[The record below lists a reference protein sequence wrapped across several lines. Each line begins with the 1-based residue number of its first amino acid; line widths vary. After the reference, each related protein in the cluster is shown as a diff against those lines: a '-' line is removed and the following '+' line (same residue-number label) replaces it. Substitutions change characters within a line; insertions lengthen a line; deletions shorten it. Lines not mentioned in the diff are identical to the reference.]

1 MALAVAGSLIGP
13 AAQAAAGPDF
23 SKVWQP
29 PGTPLPG
36 STPVKATDVAKAT
49 AIAPHYP
56 VPPRAGKTAAPAPV
70 QRESATAEL
79 SGARPESPSRAGKLP
94 VWVAPKPG
102 VPAAPQAV
110 TVVQG
115 DGQAAHA
122 AGVNGLLFTLTAQPQ
137 EAPVASVAPGTPQ
150 EPAAVAPV
158 LVGVDVAALD
168 AATGGEFA
176 SRGRLV
182 TLPAC
187 AATTPESPACQVRT
201 PVTAH
206 YEQATGRMVAEVPLP
221 AAQSTTRSAA
231 DSAAPTRT
239 GAVRAAFAAGAQQT
253 AAPAAA
259 PLLLA
264 AETGPAG
271 GGGSY
276 AASTLSPSSAWAAG
290 SASGALTYSFPVQ
303 VPPSLGGATPTVGLS
318 YNSSSVDGKTSATN
332 AQASWAGDGWELN
345 PGFIER
351 SFKPCDKSGI
361 TGSGDQCWGGFNAT
375 LSLGAHSGQLVRDR
389 NAGSS
394 GATTDAATGV
404 WHPKDDD
411 GTKIEFGSG
420 AGNDARDGAYAKVT
434 DSSGTVYYFGL
445 NHLPG
450 GDKSDP
456 AANSVSTVPVYS
468 PNSGDPCYDS
478 AQGKASWC
486 QMWQRLSLDYVV
498 DPKGNLTSYTWAP
511 ETNWYARGG
520 GQNNGNGTR
529 TVYTRANL
537 PASIAYGQRLDEQV
551 AAKGALQPAA
561 RIAFTTAERCLDTA
575 TCDPAQRTVANK
587 NNWPD
592 VPVDQECKQDGTC
605 THYSPSYFT
614 TKRLATVTTQVRINN
629 AWKDVDSYKLS
640 HSFPN
645 PNDNTSQKALW
656 LDSVQRTG
664 KTATPE
670 LATPAVTFTPV
681 MLPNRV
687 DGTDLVPAP
696 PLMNRP
702 RIQQIHNEM
711 GGVLNVDYNLPACSR
726 IKKVMPAAEDDNT
739 SGCYPV
745 RWLPPGSVADAD
757 PVLDWFNHY
766 TVASLTE
773 NDTATDAPQ
782 KITKYTY
789 ESAGWHRDDAELT
802 ETKARTWGDFRGF
815 KAVTT
820 TVGSG
825 TDGPRAQT
833 RTTYRQGMD
842 GDVRK
847 DGSARSVH
855 LTDALGRDV
864 VDADWLAGQALQ
876 TETFDQADGKV
887 TARTVN
893 GASGEVAT
901 ATHPR
906 GSGLPDLVARYTA
919 TTRTVTTQ
927 GLKADQTWR
936 TTTKTTVTDPDKANR
951 VVTSLE
957 QADGLPDLCTRTAYA
972 AGPDP
977 QRTDLAAETL
987 NVSGPGACTA
997 TADAG
1002 NTTSRS
1008 RVLYDDLPF
1017 GQAAAS
1023 ANPTGAQ
1030 ELERYESDGSATF
1043 TTKTSTTFDRY
1054 GRTESVTAATVKD
1067 TQHPNGATTRTSY
1080 AAAAAGELPS
1090 TLTSSAP
1097 IPGVAT
1103 GSWDT
1108 VTTIDPRR
1116 GNTLTVKDPNNKTS
1130 TQVWDALGRL
1140 SGVWLAGRTPA
1151 ANANA
1156 NVSYTY
1162 NLSNQAGVPSS
1173 VTTSVLKRDL
1183 AMPVQTRRIDILDGF
1198 GRTRQAQ
1205 ASPANP
1211 AYTGRMISDSR
1222 YDSQGRVQTSDAAWY
1237 NNVSGPSATL
1247 VQAADSTIPAQTR
1260 TTYDG
1265 QGRATSVASWSLGVE
1280 QNRTTTVYAG
1290 VDRVDLLPPA
1300 GTWPTST
1307 LSDARNHTVE
1317 RWQYNTATATGN
1329 PADAVISRYTYT
1341 ADGKPQTRTDAAGNR
1356 WSYGYDQRNRQTSA
1370 TDPDTGTV
1378 VQTFDAAS
1386 RPASTT
1392 DSRGRKLVFSYDLTG
1407 RKTGVYEGSVAPA
1420 NQLAG
1425 WSYDTVAKGR
1435 TASATRYVGGAAGQ
1449 AYTTAVTG
1457 YDDAYRPTGMT
1468 ITIPGSEVGLA
1479 SGNFT
1484 YTVSSTFDKITGNL
1498 KSTLLPALGGL
1509 PVDDMAY
1516 SYNDYGQMFKY
1527 AGATT
1532 YDTQTEYDAFG
1543 RVIRSTVNPWATQVV
1558 VTNDYDQATGR
1569 LRNQF
1574 LDKQTST
1581 VGAVQQTGYTYD
1593 GSGRVTSIS
1602 STPDNSPA
1610 NRDLQCFGYDSLGRL
1625 TTAWTDT
1632 GNVTVPDP
1640 LEHQTQD
1647 QGRCTNTSPT
1657 SGAVAPSLTNV
1668 GGGTPYWQEYGYDVT
1683 GNRTR
1688 FVQHDI
1694 GGDTTKDAVTTQ
1706 TFPSAGTVNN
1716 GGGSGGPHALT
1727 GTTTKVNAATTV
1739 SGSSRFDAA
1748 GNTTTT
1754 YTSKTGTTDLTWN
1767 SEGKLGTLAQAGAI
1781 TGIGGKCLDM
1791 QGGSSANGTPVQI
1804 YTCNSGGGQRF
1815 ATNGGLLKV
1824 FNKCI
1829 TAMGTAAGS
1838 LVQLQPCDGT
1848 AAQNWTVR
1856 ADGTV
1861 LNPAATR
1868 CLAVPGDVTTNG
1880 TDLVLGDCTA
1890 PVPAG
1895 QKWTVPNQATSYVYD
1910 ADGNQ
1915 LIRRNPGRTT
1925 INLGGD
1931 EVTYDTVTKTLTGT
1945 RYYPVPG
1952 GLTMVRVGAGGLTIQ
1967 LVDHHNS
1974 GLLTVDAT
1982 SLAVTRR
1989 AMDPFGN
1996 PRGSQPA
2003 PGIWAGDK
2011 GFVGGTKDEVTGL
2024 TNLGARQY
2032 QPSTGRFLSP
2042 DPLLVPDDPQQW
2054 NSYGY
2059 SHSDP
2064 VNRSDPSGLYD
2075 PDLRAW
2081 QLEQARADKANAV
2094 PAEETEPVDLGEDE
2108 PAPEEEK
2115 WWKVWQPRHDTAV
2128 LMATAYLKSKHP
2140 YNDFDMDVFI
2150 RGASAKGNS
2159 KAGYADIV
2167 EWGKDEVMIW
2177 EVKHQGGGAEEAG
2190 PAQLARYVKNL
2201 QKMLTDSG
2209 DTRTVR
2215 VGDPLGTELGPV
2227 PNFGNPSEFITAKDG
2242 RKAGIIT
2249 YSWSKDDPRGGEPD
2263 PVPHP
2268 VPVPQP
2274 SPVPLRK
2281 ELGGRRPDWTSTRPI
2296 KGLPAPGEMPHAVP
2310 LGEGG
2315 GDGLTI
2321 NVPTMTPQQQQ
2332 TTGVA
2337 TVVGFI
2343 GGLII
2348 LFNPVT

>member
-1 MALAVAGSLIGP
+1 MAFAVAGTLLAP
-13 AAQAAAGPDF
+13 AAQATAGPDF
-23 SKVWQP
+23 SKIWQP
-29 PGTPLPG
+29 PDTPLPG
-36 STPVKATDVAKAT
+36 TTSVNVTDVAKA
-49 AIAPHYP
+49 ASIAPHYP
-56 VPPRAGKTAAPAPV
+56 VPSRAGKMAAPAPT
-70 QRESATAEL
+70 QRASATVDL
-79 SGARPESPSRAGKLP
+79 SGAQAKGPLRAGKLP

-102 VPAAPQAV
+102 APATSQAV
-110 TVVQG
+110 TVVQS
-115 DGQAAHA
+115 DGQTAHA

-137 EAPVASVAPGTPQ
+137 STSAATAPATRQQSPTTL
-150 EPAAVAPV
+150 V
-158 LVGVDVAALD
+158 LVAVDVAALN

-182 TLPAC
+182 KLPAC
-187 AATTPESPACQVRT
+187 AATTPASPSCQVRT
-201 PVTAH
+201 PVAAH
-206 YEQATGRMVAEVPLP
+206 FEQATGRMVAEVPLP
-221 AAQSTTRSAA
+221 AATPARTGAAQSSFITGVHPA
-231 DSAAPTRT
+231 AAPT
-239 GAVRAAFAAGAQQT
+239 G
-253 AAPAAA
+253 A

-271 GGGSY
+271 GGGTY

-290 SASGALTYSFPVQ
+290 SASGALTYSYPVQ
-303 VPPSLGGATPTVGLS
+303 VPPSLGGAAPTVGLS

-351 SFKPCDKSGI
+351 DFKPCDKSGI
-361 TGSGDQCWGGFNAT
+361 ADSGDQCWGGFNAT
-375 LSLGAHSGQLVRDR
+375 LSLGSHSGQLVRDR

-394 GATTDAATGV
+394 SATTDAATGV

-456 AANSVSTVPVYS
+456 AANSVSTLPVYS
-468 PNSGDPCYDS
+468 PGSGDPCYDS

-498 DPKGNLTSYTWAP
+498 DPKGNLTTYTWAP
-511 ETNWYARGG
+511 ETNWYARGA
-520 GQNNGNGTR
+520 GQNNGTGTR
-529 TVYTRANL
+529 TSYTRANL
-537 PASIAYGQRLDEQV
+537 PASIAYGQRLDEQL
-551 AAKGALQPAA
+551 AAKGALQPAE
-561 RIAFTTAERCLDTA
+561 RIAFATAERCLDSA
-575 TCDPAQRTVANK
+575 TCDPAQRTSANK

-605 THYSPSYFT
+605 THSSPSFFT
-614 TKRLATVTTQVRINN
+614 TKRLSTITTQVRINN
-629 AWKDVDSYKLS
+629 AWKDVDSYKLT
-640 HSFPN
+640 HSFPD
-645 PNDNTSQKALW
+645 PKDNTSQKALW
-656 LDSVQRTG
+656 LDSVERTG

-670 LATPAVTFTPV
+670 LSTLPVTFTPV

-702 RIQQIHNEM
+702 RIQQIHNET
-711 GGVLNVDYNLPACSR
+711 GGVLNVDYNLPGCSR
-726 IKKVMPAAEDDNT
+726 INKVMPAAEDDN
-739 SGCYPV
+739 SMACYPI
-745 RWLPPGSVADAD
+745 RWLPSGSVADAD

-815 KAVTT
+815 RTVTT

-842 GDVRK
+842 GDVRQ
-847 DGSARSVH
+847 DAGSRSVH

-864 VDADWLAGQALQ
+864 VDVDWLAGQPLQ
-876 TETFDQADGKV
+876 SETFDQADGKV

-901 ATHPR
+901 ATHSR
-906 GSGLPDLVARYTA
+906 GTGLPDLVARYTA
-919 TTRTVTTQ
+919 TTQAVTSQ
-927 GLKADQTWR
+927 ALKADQSWR
-936 TTTKTTVTDPDKANR
+936 TTTKTTVTDPSRANR
-951 VVTSLE
+951 LLTSLD

-972 AGPDP
+972 TGPDP

-987 NVSGPGACTA
+987 TLSGPNACTA
-997 TADAG
+997 AAG
-1002 NTTSRS
+1002 PSNTTARS
-1008 RVLYDDLPF
+1008 RVLYDNLPF

-1023 ANPTGAQ
+1023 ANPSGAQ

-1043 TTKTSTTFDRY
+1043 TTKTSTTFDKY
-1054 GRTESVTAATVKD
+1054 GRTESVTALTVKD
-1067 TQHPNGATTRTSY
+1067 ALHPNGATTRTSY

-1090 TLTSSAP
+1090 ALTSSAP
-1097 IPGVAT
+1097 IPGAAT

-1116 GNTLTVKDPNNKTS
+1116 GNTLTVKDPNSKTS
-1130 TQVWDALGRL
+1130 TQVYDALGRL
-1140 SGVWLAGRTPA
+1140 TGVWLAGRNPA

-1156 NVSYTY
+1156 NLAYAY
-1162 NLSNQAGVPSS
+1162 NLSNKAGVPSS

-1183 AMPVQTRRIDILDGF
+1183 AMPVYTRRIDILDGF

-1211 AYTGRMISDSR
+1211 AYTGRMITDSL
-1222 YDSQGRVQTSDAAWY
+1222 YDSQGRVKTANAAWY
-1237 NNVSGPSATL
+1237 NNVSGPTTTL
-1247 VQAADSTIPAQTR
+1247 VQAAESTIPAQTR

-1265 QGRATSVASWSLGVE
+1265 RGRATVVASWSLGVE

-1290 VDRVDLLPPA
+1290 VDRIDLLPPA
-1300 GTWPTST
+1300 GTWPTS
-1307 LSDARNHTVE
+1307 SVSNARDKTVE
-1317 RWQYNTATATGN
+1317 RWQYNTPTATGN

-1341 ADGKPQTRTDAAGNR
+1341 ADGKPETRTDAVGNR
-1356 WSYGYDQRNRQTSA
+1356 WSYGYDQQDRQISA
-1370 TDPDTGTV
+1370 SDPDTGTV
-1378 VQTFDAAS
+1378 VQTFDEAS
-1386 RPASTT
+1386 RVATTT
-1392 DSRGRKLVFSYDLTG
+1392 DNRGRKLVFTYELTG

-1425 WSYDTVAKGR
+1425 WSYDTVIKGKP
-1435 TASATRYVGGAAGQ
+1435 ASATRYVGGAGGQ
-1449 AYTTAVTG
+1449 AYTTAVKG
-1457 YDDAYRPTGMT
+1457 YDDAYRPTGLS

-1484 YTVSSTFDKITGNL
+1484 YAVSSSFDKITGNL

-1509 PVDDMAY
+1509 PMDDMAY
-1516 SYNDYGQMFKY
+1516 SYNDYGQLFKY

-1543 RVIRSTVNPWATQVV
+1543 RVIRSTVNPWASQVV

-1574 LDKQTST
+1574 LDKQTSAS
-1581 VGAVQQTGYTYD
+1581 GAVQQTGYTYD
-1593 GSGRVTSIS
+1593 DSGRVTSIS
-1602 STPDNSPA
+1602 STPDNTPVG
-1610 NRDLQCFGYDSLGRL
+1610 RDLQCFDYDSLGRL
-1625 TTAWTDT
+1625 NTAWTDT
-1632 GNVTVPDP
+1632 GSVTVPDA
-1640 LEHQTQD
+1640 LQHQTQD

-1657 SGAVAPSLTNV
+1657 SGAIAPAQTTV

-1688 FVQHDI
+1688 FVQHDTS
-1694 GGDTTKDAVTTQ
+1694 GDATKDSVTTQ
-1706 TFPSAGTVNN
+1706 TFPSAGTVNT

-1727 GTTTKVNAATTV
+1727 GTSTKVGTSTTV
-1739 SGSSRFDAA
+1739 SGNDAYDAA
-1748 GNTTTT
+1748 GNTTGI
-1754 YTSKTGTTDLTWN
+1754 YTSKTGTADLTWN
-1767 SEGKLGTLAQAGAI
+1767 SEGKLGALAQAGPI

-1791 QGGSSANGTPVQI
+1791 QGGSSANGNPLQI
-1804 YTCNSGGGQRF
+1804 DTCTSGGGQRF

-1824 FNKCI
+1824 FSKCI

-1838 LVQLQPCDGT
+1838 VVQLQPCDGR
-1848 AAQNWTVR
+1848 ASQNWTVR
-1856 ADGTV
+1856 ADGTI
-1861 LNPAATR
+1861 LNAAATR
-1868 CLAVPGDVTTNG
+1868 CLAVPGNVTTNG
-1880 TDLVLGDCTA
+1880 TDLAMGDCAT
-1890 PVPAG
+1890 PLPAG
-1895 QKWTVPNQATSYVYD
+1895 QKWTVPNQTTSYVYD

-1915 LIRRNPGRTT
+1915 LIRRNPGKTT
-1925 INLGGD
+1925 INLGTD
-1931 EVTYDTVTKTLTGT
+1931 QVTYDTVAKTLTGT

-1952 GLTMVRVGAGGLTIQ
+1952 GLSMVRVGAGGLTIQ
-1967 LVDHHNS
+1967 LADHHNS
-1974 GLLTVDAT
+1974 GTLTVDAT

-1989 AMDPFGN
+1989 PMDPFGN
-1996 PRGSQPA
+1996 PRGTQPA
-2003 PGIWAGDK
+2003 PGVWAGDK
-2011 GFVGGTKDEVTGL
+2011 GFVGGSKDDVTSL
-2024 TNLGARQY
+2024 TNLGAREY
-2032 QPSTGRFLSP
+2032 QPSTGRFLCA

-2075 PDLRAW
+2075 PDQRAW
-2081 QLEQARADKANAV
+2081 EQEQRRANQ
-2094 PAEETEPVDLGEDE
+2094 PASESAGDSEPVGLGEDE
-2108 PAPEEEK
+2108 PTKEEEK

-2128 LMATAYLKSKHP
+2128 LMVTAYLKAKHP
-2140 YNDFDMDVFI
+2140 YNDFDNDVFI
-2150 RGASAKGNS
+2150 RGASAKGNGEP
-2159 KAGYADIV
+2159 GYADIV
-2167 EWGKDEVMIW
+2167 EWGKNDVTIW
-2177 EVKHQGGGAEEAG
+2177 EVKHQGGAAEKAG
-2190 PAQLARYVKNL
+2190 PAQLARYVS
-2201 QKMLTDSG
+2201 KMQAMLVASG
-2209 DTRTVR
+2209 DTRR
-2215 VGDPLGTELGPV
+2215 VKIGEPLGVELGPV
-2227 PNFGNPSEFITAKDG
+2227 PNFGNPAEFITAKDSG
-2242 RKAGIIT
+2242 KAGIISYT
-2249 YSWSKDDPRGGEPD
+2249 WSREDTRGGEPD

-2268 VPVPQP
+2268 VPGPQP
-2274 SPVPLRK
+2274 NPMQLK
-2281 ELGGRRPDWTSTRPI
+2281 ERGRRPDWTSTRPI
-2296 KGLPAPGEMPHAVP
+2296 KGLPAGGLMPHAAP
-2310 LGEGG
+2310 SENG
-2315 GDGLTI
+2315 GDGLTF
-2321 NVPTMTPQQQQ
+2321 NVPKMTPQQQED
-2332 TTGVA
+2332 TGVA
-2337 TVVGFI
+2337 AVVGFL
-2343 GGLII
+2343 GAVLI
-2348 LFNPVT
+2348 LCNPVT